1 MIPKEISARLRK
13 GDTMCKRFDDWS
25 QEIKNF
31 CDKNGYSI
39 EKAKSLSQ
47 CWGKDDLFLQYFD
60 PDSESVRK
68 GLGLLD
74 ETPMPLVLYIK
85 RLLMADFYLSRQNTL
100 KNILRSFL

>member
-31 CDKNGYSI
+31 CDKNGYSF

-68 GLGLLD
+68 GWDCLTKHLCLLFFISRD
-74 ETPMPLVLYIK
+74 C
-85 RLLMADFYLSRQNTL
+85 LMADFYLSRQNTL
-100 KNILRSFL
+100 KNILRNFL

>member
-39 EKAKSLSQ
+39 EK
-47 CWGKDDLFLQYFD
+47 
-60 PDSESVRK
+60 
-68 GLGLLD
+68 
-74 ETPMPLVLYIK
+74 
-85 RLLMADFYLSRQNTL
+85 YLA
-100 KNILRSFL
+100 